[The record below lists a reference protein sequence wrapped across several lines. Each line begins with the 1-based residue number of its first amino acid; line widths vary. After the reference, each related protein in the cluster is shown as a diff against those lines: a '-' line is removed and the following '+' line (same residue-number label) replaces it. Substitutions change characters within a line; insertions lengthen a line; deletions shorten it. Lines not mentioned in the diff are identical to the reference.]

1 MDAAHLSGDDL
12 VSPARLNTIA
22 EHARAVVAAV
32 EDPELP
38 FVTIEDLG
46 ILRDVEVEADGRIT
60 VTVTPTYSGCPATEA
75 IRDSIIEALAEAGY
89 SQTRVRTVFSPA
101 WTTDDLTPE
110 GRRKL
115 DRAGISPPRQLSAV
129 LDRPILCPRCRDAAT
144 HIVSEFGSTA
154 CKALMVC
161 DSCGEPF
168 DHFKEI

>member
-1 MDAAHLSGDDL
+1 MDAACLPGDDL
-12 VSPARLNTIA
+12 VSPARAIVD
-22 EHARAVVAAV
+22 ARSVAAAV

-46 ILRDVEVEADGRIT
+46 ILRKVEVEDDGRVT

-75 IRDSIIEALAEAGY
+75 IRDSILGALAGAGY
-89 SQTRVRTVFSPA
+89 ANARVRTVFSPA
-101 WTTDDLTPE
+101 WTTDDITSV
-110 GRRKL
+110 GRHKL
-115 DRAGISPPRQLSAV
+115 DAAGISPPRDLTAV
-129 LDRPILCPRCRDAAT
+129 LDLPILCPQCRDSAT

-161 DSCGEPF
+161 DACGEPF

>member
-1 MDAAHLSGDDL
+1 MDAAHISGAAM
-12 VSPARLNTIA
+12 VTPALTSEDIFA
-22 EHARAVVAAV
+22 AVASV

-38 FVTIEDLG
+38 LVTIDDLG
-46 ILRDVEVEADGRIT
+46 ILRNVEVDQEGMVT
-60 VTVTPTYSGCPATEA
+60 VTVTPTYSGCPATEV
-75 IRDSIIEALAEAGY
+75 IRDSILAALDEVGVERA
-89 SQTRVRTVFSPA
+89 RVRTVFSPA
-101 WTTDDLTPE
+101 WTTDDITPA

-115 DRAGISPPRQLSAV
+115 EAAGIAPPRDLDAV
-129 LDRPILCPRCRDAAT
+129 LSTPIRCPRCRDQGT

>member
-1 MDAAHLSGDDL
+1 MDAEDLSGDEL
-12 VSPARLNTIA
+12 VSPTALASAR
-22 EHARAVVAAV
+22 RVVASV

-46 ILRDVEVEADGRIT
+46 ILRGVELEDDGRVT
-60 VTVTPTYSGCPATEA
+60 VTVTPTYSGCPAAEV
-75 IRDSIIEALAEAGY
+75 IRDTIVESLHAAGY
-89 SQTRVRTVFSPA
+89 RDARVRMRFSPA
-101 WTTDDLTPE
+101 WTTDDVTPE

-115 DRAGISPPRQLSAV
+115 EAAGIAPPRS
-129 LDRPILCPRCRDAAT
+129 LDTLLDTVVLCPRCRDAST

-161 DSCGEPF
+161 DTCGEPF